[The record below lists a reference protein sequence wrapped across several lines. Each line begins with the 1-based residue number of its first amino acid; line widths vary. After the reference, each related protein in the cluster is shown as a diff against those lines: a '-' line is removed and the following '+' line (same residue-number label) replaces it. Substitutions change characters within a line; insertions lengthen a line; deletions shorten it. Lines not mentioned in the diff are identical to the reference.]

1 MCGIIGVIGSSYS
14 ASLILEG
21 LKRLEYRGYD
31 SAGIATLDKNTI
43 NRQRSA
49 GKISN
54 LEKHLE
60 TNPLTGLIGI
70 GHTRWATHGPAN
82 EENAHP
88 HSDGQVAVV
97 HNGIIENF
105 QKLKDELSDCNF
117 ESTTDSEVIVH
128 LISYYLDRGDNLI
141 DACREMKARLKGSF
155 ALAVISLKENDTIIG
170 ICQGSPLAVGYG
182 NGEMYL
188 GSDSLALLPMTSKV
202 SYLSDGDFCILKS
215 GSVQFF
221 NSENKNVKRE
231 IKELSIDASSV
242 SKGSFDHFMMK
253 EIHEQPQVIRDT
265 LNALIDSSSR
275 RSDLSQ
281 LNIDINDLSKI
292 TIVGCGSAYYAGL
305 VSKYWFEEYAKIPVE
320 VDIGSEFRYRNPPL
334 PDKGLAIFI
343 SQSGETIDTLYP
355 LRLCKEKGQYILSI
369 VNSPESTIA
378 RESDS
383 VIKTLAGPEI
393 GVASTK
399 AFTTQMVTLAVL
411 ALFIARKR
419 NHLSEKK
426 EQELVSALLELPEKI
441 SEILNAQDS
450 INKVASQ
457 IKDTQNVLYLGRGH
471 NYPIALEGALKLKEI
486 SYIHAE
492 AYASGEMK
500 HGPIALI
507 DSHLPIV
514 FIAPSDTL
522 FSKSLTNIE
531 QVSARGGR
539 VIALT
544 DEAGSEKLNG
554 LHEYLIKLPE
564 AHEFVHPIL
573 YSLPVQLLAYYTAVL
588 KGTDIDQPKNLAKSV
603 TVE

>member
-1 MCGIIGVIGSSYS
+1 MCGIIGVIGTSHS

-141 DACREMKARLKGSF
+141 DACRKMKARLKGSF
-155 ALAVISLKENDTIIG
+155 ALAVISLKENDTVIG

-221 NSENKNVKRE
+221 NSENKN
-231 IKELSIDASSV
+231 
-242 SKGSFDHFMMK
+242 
-253 EIHEQPQVIRDT
+253 
-265 LNALIDSSSR
+265 
-275 RSDLSQ
+275 
-281 LNIDINDLSKI
+281 
-292 TIVGCGSAYYAGL
+292 
-305 VSKYWFEEYAKIPVE
+305 
-320 VDIGSEFRYRNPPL
+320 
-334 PDKGLAIFI
+334 
-343 SQSGETIDTLYP
+343 
-355 LRLCKEKGQYILSI
+355 
-369 VNSPESTIA
+369 
-378 RESDS
+378 
-383 VIKTLAGPEI
+383 
-393 GVASTK
+393 
-399 AFTTQMVTLAVL
+399 
-411 ALFIARKR
+411 
-419 NHLSEKK
+419 
-426 EQELVSALLELPEKI
+426 
-441 SEILNAQDS
+441 
-450 INKVASQ
+450 
-457 IKDTQNVLYLGRGH
+457 GR
-471 NYPIALEGALKLKEI
+471 
-486 SYIHAE
+486 
-492 AYASGEMK
+492 
-500 HGPIALI
+500 
-507 DSHLPIV
+507 
-514 FIAPSDTL
+514 
-522 FSKSLTNIE
+522 
-531 QVSARGGR
+531 
-539 VIALT
+539 
-544 DEAGSEKLNG
+544 
-554 LHEYLIKLPE
+554 
-564 AHEFVHPIL
+564 
-573 YSLPVQLLAYYTAVL
+573 
-588 KGTDIDQPKNLAKSV
+588 
-603 TVE
+603 